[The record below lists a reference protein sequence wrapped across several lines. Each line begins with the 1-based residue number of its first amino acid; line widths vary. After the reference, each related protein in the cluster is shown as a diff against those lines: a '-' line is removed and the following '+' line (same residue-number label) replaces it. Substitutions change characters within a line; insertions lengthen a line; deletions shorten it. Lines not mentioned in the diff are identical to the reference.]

1 MAGWGGT
8 APGPVTAEELLVAEK
23 RLGQF
28 GGDNRAGASREGC
41 GEGRGVDP
49 APLVIEIH
57 GGPSSRVYRRR
68 YPPHEYQKYFLYF
81 KLTPA
86 L

>member
-49 APLVIEIH
+49 APLVIEID
-57 GGPSSRVYRRR
+57 GGPSGRVYRRR
-68 YPPHEYQKYFLYF
+68 YPLMNTKNIFCIF
-81 KLTPA
+81 N
-86 L
+86 